1 MHDLVFARSDLTAD
15 QIADCRLGM
24 CSEMMEL
31 VAGTRD
37 ALARSR
43 ALLVEADVIL
53 ARGNSLYARTRYSRD
68 TSI

>member
-31 VAGTRD
+31 VAGTRET
-37 ALARSR
+37 LARSR
-43 ALLVEADVIL
+43 VLLAEVDALL
-53 ARGNSLYARTRYSRD
+53 ARGKLL
-68 TSI
+68 